1 MHTHETDPR
10 SLAGVSHGCSNQASF
25 YVAASRAT
33 LLALDGCSRLV
44 PAQPQRVK
52 SRRVCFLCLPTALP
66 PPPARRL
73 PSPNTVP
80 WSVQSC
86 PLPSP
91 RGRWLTWR
99 CLFLQTDT
107 STPRW
112 SSTGSC
118 ASGRSTS
125 ATSAP
130 SSSTS
135 TGC

>member
-1 MHTHETDPR
+1 MHTHETDPC
-10 SLAGVSHGCSNQASF
+10 SLVDVSHGCSNQASF

-33 LLALDGCSRLV
+33 LLALDGCSRLL
-44 PAQPQRVK
+44 PAQPQGVE
-52 SRRVCFLCLPTALP
+52 SRCVCFLCLPTACLPQPPSAGSP
-66 PPPARRL
+66 PPT
-73 PSPNTVP
+73 PSPGQCRAV
-80 WSVQSC
+80 
-86 PLPSP
+86 PSP
-91 RGRWLTWR
+91 RGWWLTWM